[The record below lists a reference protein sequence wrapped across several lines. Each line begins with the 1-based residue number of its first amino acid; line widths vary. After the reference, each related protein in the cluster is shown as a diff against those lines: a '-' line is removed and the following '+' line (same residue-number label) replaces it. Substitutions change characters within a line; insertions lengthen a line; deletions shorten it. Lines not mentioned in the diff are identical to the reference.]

1 MIKKEARI
9 ATMPKPTYSSVSS
22 TLSRN
27 TTRPDKTET
36 VVTIEEIPKSRFTE
50 TQADIRR
57 AGSQMQLNKDCVEE
71 ELADE

>member
-27 TTRPDKTET
+27 TTRTDKTET
-36 VVTIEEIPKSRFTE
+36 VVTIEEIPK
-50 TQADIRR
+50 
-57 AGSQMQLNKDCVEE
+57 
-71 ELADE
+71 